1 MLQRSLRQFA
11 DHVAQREDHRG
22 RERLGVV
29 AMAAAI
35 TMFTR
40 LQQGC
45 QRGEVL
51 LPQEFRR
58 CFVLHFPVVRKW
70 TEIGTRRMFGVRKL
84 FYSML
89 ASSSTVVANVSAEFS
104 PIGHAIQTCQMLG
117 RLVDFPM
124 LELAFFAEC
133 GGVIALY
140 GV

>member
-11 DHVAQREDHRG
+11 DHLAQREDHRG

-89 ASSSTVVANVSAEFS
+89 ASNRRGERVGRIFTVWPRDTNVPEVGKAS
-104 PIGHAIQTCQMLG
+104 
-117 RLVDFPM
+117 
-124 LELAFFAEC
+124 
-133 GGVIALY
+133 
-140 GV
+140 

>member
-11 DHVAQREDHRG
+11 DHLAQREDHRG

-29 AMAAAI
+29 AMGAAI

-58 CFVLHFPVVRKW
+58 CFVLHFPVVKEW

-89 ASSSTVVANVSAEFS
+89 ASSSTTMSRGLALGCNSVVVRAAKISGNV
-104 PIGHAIQTCQMLG
+104 MLM
-117 RLVDFPM
+117 P
-124 LELAFFAEC
+124 
-133 GGVIALY
+133 
-140 GV
+140 